1 MTPRVGSSGMPGR
14 QESAL
19 PLPQKGA
26 DSRARNRR
34 LAGLGGLSLRLLWL
48 GGRRS
53 WTAAGLVGAG
63 VAVGTMLL
71 AVALGALHGWDSR
84 ESRTAW
90 RAGDYYSGPQE
101 VAPADAIAS
110 VRVTVDR
117 VAGRPLQVVDLVD
130 ARPGVAPPPGL
141 DRIPAPGQ
149 VWVSPALA
157 TLLGQLPADELAQR
171 FPAAPTG
178 IISAAGLR
186 DPGELVAVVGRAG
199 PLAGASAITGF
210 GPVPGFSTIE
220 IYRQLTYVAVALM
233 IFPVLSLLGASARL
247 TAARRVER
255 LATLRLLGASTGQVT
270 VAAVTEV
277 TAVAAVA
284 AVVGVAAQW
293 LLAPALSAI
302 ELGGSGWYADDLRPS
317 VLGMIGIVAGVGLL
331 ATAAAVGG
339 MRQVVVGPLGVVRKQ
354 RPGSARLVRLFVV
367 VAGVV
372 VFAVANPTRQ
382 NAAANIT
389 GLVFGIGILAL
400 FGTVS
405 VIGPLVVRLI
415 GNGLVRSARS
425 PANLLAGR
433 RLLDDPRGA
442 FRPLA
447 GLTLA
452 VFVAGFLAPLT
463 SAVAGAAGSDDTALR
478 MRTGDTSPAA
488 VAAQATERLDRL
500 GIGAQVTAGRTGV
513 DVVAGTSVNRDRLRT
528 ALSPLVN
535 GTAVLTEQEGNG
547 ENTLLAADLTRGAI
561 VVLVAT
567 FLVAATS
574 AGTSSA
580 ARVLDQRRTL
590 RLLRLAGTPL
600 AVLDAARRAETIRPL
615 LVNGVIALVLG
626 LLCASP
632 FAAVSGVLEPSALIL
647 LGGVLVTGVLLVLGA
662 SAASRPLLR
671 SVTTDQTHLSGDS

>member
-1 MTPRVGSSGMPGR
+1 MTGSV
-14 QESAL
+14 
-19 PLPQKGA
+19 
-26 DSRARNRR
+26 ARRPR
-34 LAGLGGLSLRLLWL
+34 LAGVVGLSLRLLRL

-90 RAGDYYSGPQE
+90 RAGDSSSGEQQ
-101 VAPADAIAS
+101 VRPADVVAG
-110 VRVTVDR
+110 VRVTADR
-117 VAGRPLQVVDLVD
+117 VDGRPLQVVDLVD
-130 ARPGVAPPPGL
+130 PRPGAAPPPGL
-141 DRIPAPGQ
+141 ARMPAPGQ

-157 TLLGQLPADELAQR
+157 TLLRQLPADELADR
-171 FPAAPTG
+171 LPGAPTG
-178 IISAAGLR
+178 VITDAGLR
-186 DPGELVAVVGRAG
+186 DPEELVAVVGRAG
-199 PLAGASAITGF
+199 PLEGASPVTGF

-220 IYRQLTYVAVALM
+220 VYRQLTYVAVALM

-284 AVVGVAAQW
+284 AVVGVAGQW
-293 LLAPALSAI
+293 LLAPALAAI

-317 VLGMIGIVAGVGLL
+317 LPVMAGIVVGVGLL

-339 MRQVVVGPLGVVRKQ
+339 MRQVVVGPLGVVRRQ
-354 RPGSARLVRLFVV
+354 RPGSARLVRLLVV
-367 VAGVV
+367 VAGVA
-372 VFAVANPTRQ
+372 VFAVANAARQ
-382 NAAANIT
+382 SAAANIT

-405 VIGPLVVRLI
+405 VVGPLVVRLI

-425 PANLLAGR
+425 PAKLLAGR
-433 RLLDDPRGA
+433 RLLDDPRAA

-463 SAVAGAAGSDDTALR
+463 SAVGGTGAADDTALR
-478 MRTGDTSPAA
+478 MRTEDPASVA
-488 VAAQATERLDRL
+488 VAARERLDQL
-500 GIGAQVTAGRTGV
+500 GIGAQVSAGRTSV
-513 DVVAGTSVNRDRLRT
+513 EVVAGTSVNRDRLRT
-528 ALSPLVN
+528 ALSPLVG
-535 GTAVLTEQEGNG
+535 GTAVLSEQEGDG
-547 ENTLLAADLTRGAI
+547 GGTVLAADLTRGAI

-574 AGTSSA
+574 AGTSAA

-600 AVLDAARRAETIRPL
+600 RVLDAARRAETLRPL
-615 LVNGVIALVLG
+615 LVNGAIALVLG
-626 LLCASP
+626 VLCASP
-632 FAAVSGVLEPSALIL
+632 FAAATGVLEPSALFL

-671 SVTTDQTHLSGDS
+671 AVTTGTQTSGDS

>member
-1 MTPRVGSSGMPGR
+1 
-14 QESAL
+14 
-19 PLPQKGA
+19 
-26 DSRARNRR
+26 
-34 LAGLGGLSLRLLWL
+34 LSLRLLRL

-53 WTAAGLVGAG
+53 WTAAGLVGVG

-71 AVALGALHGWDSR
+71 AVALGALHGWDAR

-90 RAGDYYSGPQE
+90 RAGDYYSGSQQVPDP
-101 VAPADAIAS
+101 VAS
-110 VRVTVDR
+110 VRVTADR
-117 VAGRPLQVVDLVD
+117 VDGRPLQIVDLVD
-130 ARPGVAPPPGL
+130 PRPGLAPPPGL
-141 DRIPAPGQ
+141 DRMPAAGQ

-157 TLLGQLPADELAQR
+157 TLLRRLPADELADR
-171 FPAAPTG
+171 FPAAPSG
-178 IISAAGLR
+178 IITDAGLR
-186 DPGELVAVVGRAG
+186 DPDELVAVVGRAG
-199 PLAGASAITGF
+199 PLAGAS
-210 GPVPGFSTIE
+210 PVRDFAPAPGFSTIE
-220 IYRQLTYVAVALM
+220 IYRQLTYVAVALV

-247 TAARRVER
+247 TAARRTER

-277 TAVAAVA
+277 TAVAGVA
-284 AVVGVAAQW
+284 AVVGVAGQW
-293 LLAPALSAI
+293 LLAPALEGI

-317 VLGMIGIVAGVGLL
+317 FPVMAGIVLGVGLL

-339 MRQVVVGPLGVVRKQ
+339 MRQVVVGPLGVLRRQ
-354 RPGSARLVRLFVV
+354 RPGSARLVRVLVV

-372 VFAVANPTRQ
+372 VFAVANTARQ
-382 NAAANIT
+382 SAAANIT

-405 VIGPLVVRLI
+405 VVGPLVVRLV

-425 PANLLAGR
+425 PAKLLAGR
-433 RLLDDPRGA
+433 RLLDDPRAA

-452 VFVAGFLAPLT
+452 VLVAGFLAPLT
-463 SAVAGAAGSDDTALR
+463 SAVAGAGGADDTLLR
-478 MRTGDTSPAA
+478 MRTDSPASVA
-488 VAAQATERLDRL
+488 VAAQQRLDAL
-500 GIGAQVTAGRTGV
+500 GIGARITTERRSVDVLAGTGV
-513 DVVAGTSVNRDRLRT
+513 DRDRLRT

-535 GTAVLTEQEGNG
+535 GTAVLTEREGTG
-547 ENTLLAADLTRGAI
+547 ENTVLAADLTRGAL

-574 AGTSSA
+574 AGTSAA

-600 AVLDAARRAETIRPL
+600 RVLDAARRAETVRPL
-615 LVNGVIALVLG
+615 LANGMIALVLG
-626 LLCASP
+626 LLCAAP
-632 FAAVSGVLEPSALIL
+632 FAAASEVLEPSALVL
-647 LGGVLVTGVLLVLGA
+647 LGGVLVAGVLLVLAA

-671 SVTTDQTHLSGDS
+671 SVTTDTHTSGDS

>member
-1 MTPRVGSSGMPGR
+1 MTGGAAEPAPRLGHAR
-14 QESAL
+14 
-19 PLPQKGA
+19 
-26 DSRARNRR
+26 RAGGHR
-34 LAGLGGLSLRLLWL
+34 LAGVAGLSLRLLRL

-71 AVALGALHGWDSR
+71 TVALGALHGWDSR
-84 ESRTAW
+84 DARTGW
-90 RAGDYYSGPQE
+90 RAGDHYSGSQQ
-101 VAPADAIAS
+101 VAPADAVAS
-110 VRVTVDR
+110 VRVTSDR
-117 VAGRPLQVVDLVD
+117 VAGRPLQVVDLV
-130 ARPGVAPPPGL
+130 APRPGAAPPPGL
-141 DRIPAPGQ
+141 DPMPAPGQ
-149 VWVSPALA
+149 VWVSPVLA
-157 TLLGQLPADELAQR
+157 TLLGQLPADELADR
-171 FPAAPTG
+171 FPGAPTG
-178 IISAAGLR
+178 TIAGTISAAGLR

-199 PLAGASAITGF
+199 SVAGAVAVTGF
-210 GPVPGFSTIE
+210 GPVPGFGLIE

-233 IFPVLSLLGASARL
+233 VFPVLSLLGASARL

-255 LATLRLLGASTGQVT
+255 MATLRLLGASTAQVT
-270 VAAVTEV
+270 VTAVTEV
-277 TAVAAVA
+277 TAVATMA
-284 AVVGVAAQW
+284 AVVGMAAQW

-317 VLGMIGIVAGVGLL
+317 TLVMVGIVMGVGLL
-331 ATAAAVGG
+331 ATGAAAGG
-339 MRQVVVGPLGVVRKQ
+339 MRQVVVGPLGVVRRQ
-354 RPGSARLVRLFVV
+354 RPGSARLVRLLVV

-372 VFAVANPTRQ
+372 VFAVASATRR
-382 NAAANIT
+382 NAAADIT

-425 PANLLAGR
+425 PAKLLAGR

-463 SAVAGAAGSDDTALR
+463 AAVPGAAGDDDTALR
-478 MRTGDTSPAA
+478 MCTGDTPPAA
-488 VAAQATERLDRL
+488 VATQATQRLDEL
-500 GIGAQVTAGRTGV
+500 GIAAQVTAGRTAV
-513 DVVAGTSVNRDRLRT
+513 EVVPAPGANRDRVRT
-528 ALSPLVN
+528 ALSPLVD
-535 GTAVLTEQEGNG
+535 GSAVLTAQEGGG
-547 ENTLLAADLTRGAI
+547 ESSVLSTDLARGAV
-561 VVLVAT
+561 VVLVAA

-574 AGTSSA
+574 AGTSAA

-600 AVLDAARRAETIRPL
+600 SVLDGARRAETIRPL
-615 LVNGVIALVLG
+615 LVNGAIALALG

-632 FAAVSGVLEPSALIL
+632 FAATADVLEPSALTL
-647 LGGVLVTGVLLVLGA
+647 LGGVLVAGVLLVLGA

-671 SVTTDQTHLSGDS
+671 SVTTDRTQLSGDS